1 MKQKIFLSI
10 ILLFYISA
18 NIKAQKSNNETY
30 SFSMQQSVD
39 FANKNQVDI
48 VNAQYDEVI
57 AKAKVNE
64 IFGSGLPQV
73 NGSVS
78 VDDFLQIP
86 TQLIPGEFFGGKPG
100 TFIPIKFGTQ
110 YNTTGDLTISQLLFD
125 GSYIVGLQAS
135 RTYFELSQKN
145 STRTKIETDALV
157 MKAYYSVLIS
167 EERMTLIDANL
178 ERLKKLYDDTKAM
191 NDLGLVEKIDLDRV
205 SVAYNNIKVE
215 KEKMVRFIA
224 LSYNLLK
231 FQMGMDQK
239 TALTLTDKLNSLE
252 LINWEVKTDAFDY
265 TKRIEYSLMET
276 QRKLGAFDIKR
287 NKMAYYPSLAAF
299 ADISENLYEDK
310 FDISGSQTWYRTELI
325 GAKLTIPIFD
335 GQQRHSRVVQAQ
347 FNLKKIENQ
356 EKNLENSLN
365 LQVTSAKTTYDNSIA
380 SLKVQKDNIALAEN
394 IYNVT
399 KTKYENGV
407 GTNLAVIIAQT
418 DLKEAQDNYYGALYD
433 AIVAKVDLDKALG
446 NIK

>member
-1 MKQKIFLSI
+1 MKQKIFFLLI
-10 ILLFYISA
+10 ISFYISS

-30 SFSMQQSVD
+30 GFSLQQSVE

-73 NGSVS
+73 NASGTFN
-78 VDDFLQIP
+78 DFLQIP

-100 TFIPIKFGTQ
+100 TFIPIQFGTQ
-110 YNTTGDLTISQLLFD
+110 YNTTGDVGISQLLFD
-125 GSYIVGLQAS
+125 GSFLVGLQAS
-135 RTYFELSQKN
+135 KTYFELSQKN

-157 MKAYYSVLIS
+157 MKAYYSVLIA
-167 EERMTLIDANL
+167 EEKMTLIDANV
-178 ERLKKLYDDTKAM
+178 ERLKKLYDDTKAL
-191 NDLGLVEKIDLDRV
+191 NDNGMVEKIDLDRV

-239 TALTLTDKLNSLE
+239 ATLTLTDKLNSLE
-252 LINWEVKTDAFDY
+252 LINWDVKTEDFDY
-265 TKRIEYSLMET
+265 TKRIEYSIMEAE
-276 QRKLGAFDIKR
+276 RKLDALNIKR
-287 NKMAYYPSLAAF
+287 YKMAFYPSLAAF
-299 ADISENLYEDK
+299 ADINTNLYENK
-310 FDISGSQTWYRTELI
+310 FDLSGSEHWYQTSLV
-325 GAKLTIPIFD
+325 GAKLTLPIFD
-335 GQQRHSRVVQAQ
+335 AQQRHSRVVQAQ
-347 FNLKKIENQ
+347 FTLKKLENE
-356 EKNLENSLN
+356 EKNLGNSLN
-365 LQVTSAKTTYDNSIA
+365 LQLTSAKTTYDNSIA
-380 SLKVQKDNIALAEN
+380 SLKVQKDNITLAEN
-394 IYNVT
+394 VYNVT
-399 KTKYENGV
+399 KKKYENGQ
-407 GTNLAVIIAQT
+407 GTNLEVVTAQT
-418 DLKEAQDNYYGALYD
+418 ALKEAQDNYYGALYD